1 MIRQSSSQVTQSKP
15 AIIVFS
21 NQKGGVGKTT
31 CTREISIWLAS
42 KGNKTL
48 IIDTD
53 PQANLSKSLVDP
65 VSSTGQVY
73 PGFGLYEAITGLD
86 YEPEEVKPNLWLLS
100 GNVKLASLEKQLVAE
115 LDAYTRMRDLL
126 LEERFYDF
134 DFILIDSPPSLGVLT
149 VNALT
154 ASDFLIIPMNPSLYS
169 MQGTND
175 LMATVSKVRK
185 NYNPNLSLLGVIINA
200 FDSIPSITRQIR
212 KEIEETFK
220 SKVFKTAI
228 SKSIQIEEAIA
239 SKKGVTSGKTKV
251 SEEIKAI
258 GKELITRS
266 RYLLTEVDP
275 ASLEKL

>member
-1 MIRQSSSQVTQSKP
+1 MQDKIKP
-15 AIIVFS
+15 ATIVFS

-31 CTREISIWLAS
+31 ASFNIGIWLAS
-42 KGNKTL
+42 EGYKIL
-48 IIDTD
+48 LIDTD
-53 PQANLSKSLVDP
+53 PQANLSKSLVE
-65 VSSTGQVY
+65 V
-73 PGFGLYEAITGLD
+73 PGFGLYEAITGID

-126 LEERFYDF
+126 LEEKYFEY

-200 FDSIPSITRQIR
+200 FDSIPSITRQIK

-239 SKKGVTSGKTKV
+239 SKKGVTSRKTKV

-258 GKELITRS
+258 GKEMMVRS
-266 RYLLTEVDP
+266 RYLLTEVSPDD
-275 ASLEKL
+275 LEKL

>member
-1 MIRQSSSQVTQSKP
+1 MTKP

-31 CTREISIWLAS
+31 CTRELSIWLAS
-42 KGNKTL
+42 KGHKTL

-53 PQANLSKSLVDP
+53 PQANLSKSLVDE
-65 VSSTGQVY
+65 
-73 PGFGLYEAITGLD
+73 PGFGLYEAITGIE

-100 GNVKLASLEKQLVAE
+100 GNVKLAGLEKQLISE

-126 LEERFYDF
+126 LEEKFFEY

-200 FDSIPSITRQIR
+200 FDSIPSITRQIK

-239 SKKGVTSGKTKV
+239 SKKGVTTGKTKV
-251 SEEIKAI
+251 SEEIKDI
-258 GKELITRS
+258 GKELIIRS

>member
-1 MIRQSSSQVTQSKP
+1 MPKT
-15 AIIVFS
+15 IVFS

-31 CTREISIWLAS
+31 LSFNLGIWLAS
-42 KGNKTL
+42 EGYRTL
-48 IIDTD
+48 SIDTD
-53 PQANLSKSLVDP
+53 PQANLSQSLVD
-65 VSSTGQVY
+65 V
-73 PGFGLYEAITGLD
+73 PGFGLYEAITGLE

-100 GNVKLASLEKQLVAE
+100 GNVKLASLEKQLISE

-126 LEERFYDF
+126 LEEKFFEY

-149 VNALT
+149 INALT

-185 NYNPNLSLLGVIINA
+185 NYNPVLNLLGVIINNY
-200 FDSIPSITRQIR
+200 DSIPTITREIR

-220 SKVFKTAI
+220 SKVFKTVI

-239 SKKGVTSGKTKV
+239 SKKGVTSRKTKV

-258 GKELITRS
+258 GKEMMIRS
-266 RYLLTEVDP
+266 RYLLTEVSPDD
-275 ASLEKL
+275 LEKL

>member
-1 MIRQSSSQVTQSKP
+1 MTKP
-15 AIIVFS
+15 ATIVFS

-31 CTREISIWLAS
+31 LSFNLGIWLAS
-42 KGNKTL
+42 ESYKTL
-48 IIDTD
+48 LIDTD
-53 PQANLSKSLVDP
+53 PQGNLSKSLVDP

-73 PGFGLYEAITGLD
+73 PGFGLYEALTGIE

-100 GNVKLASLEKQLVAE
+100 GNVKLASLEKQLISE

-126 LEERFYDF
+126 LEEKFYEY

-200 FDSIPSITRQIR
+200 FDSIPSITRQIK

-239 SKKGVTSGKTKV
+239 SKKGVTSRKTKV

-258 GKELITRS
+258 GKEMMIRS
-266 RYLLTEVDP
+266 RYLLTEACPELVERVSPDD
-275 ASLEKL
+275 LEKL